1 MIFQGR
7 SVAGDR
13 GVCQV
18 GRVAFRLENSLTRM
32 LHEKTCVL
40 STRLL

>member
-1 MIFQGR
+1 MGGLKSMIFQGR

-18 GRVAFRLENSLTRM
+18 GRVAFRLENSLT
-32 LHEKTCVL
+32 
-40 STRLL
+40 